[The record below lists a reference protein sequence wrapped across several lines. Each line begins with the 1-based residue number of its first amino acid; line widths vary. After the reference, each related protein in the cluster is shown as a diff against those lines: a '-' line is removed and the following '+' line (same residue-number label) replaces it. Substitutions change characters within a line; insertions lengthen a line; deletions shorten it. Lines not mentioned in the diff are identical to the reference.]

1 MADFKT
7 QQDFRKGSLLR
18 KINEDP
24 TYLSFFL
31 VFDIVSKEES
41 PLFAGP
47 AMDYLTKVLNKTYSQ
62 KYAVALDNFQKVLLK
77 INKELPWFWQTISGV
92 DQAMTYE
99 NLAEPWWG
107 AKKPKLE
114 IECLEENVELTAIG
128 LMDLYKRA
136 CYDFVRWVEVIP
148 PNLRHFQMQVWVSE
162 VRAFQQDT
170 GAKDL
175 GFFDNPENSGETGT
189 VTPIN
194 QELSLTAKP
203 FIQLNFS
210 HCEFDI
216 DSIAPMFADLGK
228 NPELKKPKIAIK
240 WGAVNQINQRLGVN
254 LVTEVD
260 DSPLSQAAQ
269 GTGGELSYTPF
280 NPDADRKT
288 IINPRETARGGFSLP
303 GDPTF
308 KSVLK
313 DNTLGKIGDAV
324 DDAISGI
331 TGRINSAK
339 DSLSLK
345 NNSDIGNVHGGTSG
359 LASTLIDRA
368 TESVLSK
375 LLLGNVHGLS
385 GGGSL
390 LDAVQSGSI
399 NAIANQVGQLFG
411 GANNAGGGGGGGIN
425 EKIHPMGIDSSPD
438 GFLNQRIHE
447 AGTDST
453 PDGNLND
460 NVYE

>member
-1 MADFKT
+1 MADFKR
-7 QQDFRKGSLLR
+7 QHDFRKGSLLR

-24 TYLSFFL
+24 TFLSFFL
-31 VFDIVSKEES
+31 VFDTVNKEES

-47 AMDYLTKVLNKTYSQ
+47 AMDYLKNVLNQTYAKQYST
-62 KYAVALDNFQKVLLK
+62 ALENFQKVLLK

-99 NLAEPWWG
+99 NLQEPWWG

-175 GFFDNPENSGETGT
+175 GFFDNPENSGNGGT
-189 VTPIN
+189 VEPIN

-203 FIQLNFS
+203 FVQLNFS

-228 NPELKKPKIAIK
+228 NPETKKPKIAIK
-240 WGAVNQINQRLGVN
+240 WGAVNQINQRLGAN

-280 NPDADRKT
+280 DATQNPQT
-288 IINPRETARGGFSLP
+288 QTE
-303 GDPTF
+303 
-308 KSVLK
+308 KSPFIKKPNIDLK
-313 DNTLGKIGDAV
+313 SIGEQVKKRTLGKLEGAAEDLIGGV
-324 DDAISGI
+324 Q
-331 TGRINSAK
+331 GRIQSTV
-339 DSLSLK
+339 DSLTFQE
-345 NNSDIGNVHGGTSG
+345 NSKIGNVHGLPTGIAGDLLDKAEDS
-359 LASTLIDRA
+359 I
-368 TESVLSK
+368 LSK
-375 LLLGNVHGLS
+375 LLLGNVHGVS
-385 GGGSL
+385 SGSL

-399 NAIANQVGQLFG
+399 NAIANQIGQLFG
-411 GANNAGGGGGGGIN
+411 VNDPRSGGGGGGIN

-447 AGTDST
+447 AGVDST

>member
-31 VFDIVSKEES
+31 VFDTVNKEES

-47 AMDYLTKVLNKTYSQ
+47 AKEYLLNVLNTRYSQ
-62 KYAVALDNFQKVLLK
+62 KHADALDNFKKVLLK
-77 INKELPWFWQTISGV
+77 INKELPWFWQNLGGLE
-92 DQAMTYE
+92 QAFQYE

-114 IECLEENVELTAIG
+114 LECLEENVELTAIG

-162 VRAFQQDT
+162 VRRFQQDT
-170 GAKDL
+170 GEKDL
-175 GFFDNPENSGETGT
+175 GFFDNPDNSGESGN
-189 VTPIN
+189 VKKIN
-194 QELSLTAKP
+194 QDLSLTAKP

-216 DSIAPMFADLGK
+216 DSIADMFADISK
-228 NPELKKPKIAIK
+228 NPELKKPKIGIK
-240 WGAVNQINQRLGVN
+240 WGAVAQINQKLGSN
-254 LVTEVD
+254 LVTEVN
-260 DSPLSQAAQ
+260 DSPLTQAAQ
-269 GTGGELSYTPF
+269 GDYNPF
-280 NPDADRKT
+280 DPKAEIKTLTAD
-288 IINPRETARGGFSLP
+288 GFALP

-313 DNTLGKIGDAV
+313 DNTLGKIGDAIDNAV
-324 DDAISGI
+324 SGI
-331 TGRINSAK
+331 EGRVDSAVNS
-339 DSLSLK
+339 LTLQ
-345 NNSDIGNVHGGTSG
+345 NNSDIGNVYGATTG

-368 TESVLSK
+368 TDSVMSS

-385 GGGSL
+385 GGTL

-399 NAIANQVGQLFG
+399 NAIANQLGGLFG
-411 GANNAGGGGGGGIN
+411 GRGNAGGGGGIN
-425 EKIHPMGIDSSPD
+425 ENIHPAAIDSTAD
-438 GFLNQRIHE
+438 GFLNQRIHPE
-447 AGTDST
+447 GVDST
-453 PDGNLND
+453 PDGNLNE
-460 NVYE
+460 NAHE

>member
-1 MADFKT
+1 MADFKR

-31 VFDIVSKEES
+31 VFDTVNREES

-47 AMDYLTKVLNKTYSQ
+47 AKDYLLNVLNTTYSQ
-62 KYAVALDNFQKVLLK
+62 KHADALDNFQKVLLK
-77 INKELPWFWQTISGV
+77 INKELPWFWQTLSGL

-99 NLAEPWWG
+99 DLADPWWG
-107 AKKPKLE
+107 SKDPKLE

-136 CYDFVRWVEVIP
+136 CYDFVRFVEVIP

-162 VRAFQQDT
+162 VRRFQQDT
-170 GAKDL
+170 DAKNL
-175 GFFDNPENSGETGT
+175 GFFDNPDNGGQGGN
-189 VTPIN
+189 VKKIN
-194 QELSLTAKP
+194 QDFSLTAKP

-216 DSIAPMFADLGK
+216 DSIAPMFADLNK

-240 WGAVNQINQRLGVN
+240 WRRVEQINQQLGAN
-254 LVTEVD
+254 LVTEEN
-260 DSPLSQAAQ
+260 DSPLTQAAQ
-269 GTGGELSYTPF
+269 GDYNPF
-280 NPDADRKT
+280 DPSADRRGT
-288 IINPRETARGGFSLP
+288 DETARGGFALP

-313 DNTLGKIGDAV
+313 DNTLGKVGDAI
-324 DDAISGI
+324 DDTLSGI
-331 TGRINSAK
+331 EGRVNSAV
-339 DSLSLK
+339 DSLSLQ
-345 NNSDIGNVHGGTSG
+345 NNSDIGNVHGKTTG

-368 TESVLSK
+368 SESVLSK

-385 GGGSL
+385 GGSL
-390 LDAVQSGSI
+390 LDAVQAGSL
-399 NAIANQVGQLFG
+399 NAIANQIGSLFG
-411 GANNAGGGGGGGIN
+411 GANNAGSGGGIN
-425 EKIHPMGIDSSPD
+425 ENIHPNGVDSSPD
-438 GFLNQRIHE
+438 GFLNQRIHPP
-447 AGTDST
+447 GVDST
-453 PDGNLND
+453 PDGGLNE
-460 NVYE
+460 NVHE

>member
-1 MADFKT
+1 MADFKR

-31 VFDIVSKEES
+31 VFDTVNKEES

-162 VRAFQQDT
+162 VRSFQQDT

-175 GFFDNPENSGETGT
+175 GFFDNPENSGNGGA
-189 VTPIN
+189 VKPIN

-240 WGAVNQINQRLGVN
+240 WGVVNQINQRLGAN

-280 NPDADRKT
+280 DATQNPQTQDKKSPFIKKPDIDLKS
-288 IINPRETARGGFSLP
+288 I
-303 GDPTF
+303 GDQ
-308 KSVLK
+308 LK
-313 DNTLGKIGDAV
+313 KRTLGKIGDAAENIIGGV
-324 DDAISGI
+324 QGTIQS
-331 TGRINSAK
+331 TV
-339 DSLSLK
+339 DSLTFQQ
-345 NNSDIGNVHGGTSG
+345 NSDIGNVYGIPTGIAG
-359 LASTLIDRA
+359 DLINRA
-368 TESVLSK
+368 EDSIMSK

-385 GGGSL
+385 GGSL

-399 NAIANQVGQLFG
+399 NAIANQVGELFG
-411 GANNAGGGGGGGIN
+411 GANNVAGGGGGGIN

-447 AGTDST
+447 AGIDST

>member
-1 MADFKT
+1 MADFKR

-31 VFDIVSKEES
+31 VFDTQNREES

-47 AMDYLTKVLNKTYSQ
+47 AMEYLTQVLNQDYAAKYS
-62 KYAVALDNFQKVLLK
+62 VALENFQKVLLK

-92 DQAMTYE
+92 DAAMTYN
-99 NLAEPWWG
+99 NLADPWWG
-107 AKKPKLE
+107 AETPKLE

-136 CYDFVRWVEVIP
+136 CYDFTRWVEVIP

-162 VRAFQQDT
+162 VRRFQQDT

-175 GFFDNPENSGETGT
+175 GFYDNPDNSGNSGN
-189 VTPIN
+189 VTKIN
-194 QELSLTAKP
+194 QEFSLEAKP

-228 NPELKKPKIAIK
+228 NPELKKPKIGIK
-240 WGAVNQINQRLGVN
+240 WKNVEQINQQLGAN
-254 LVTEVD
+254 LVTEVN
-260 DSPLSQAAQ
+260 DSPLTQAAQ
-269 GTGGELSYTPF
+269 GDYNPF
-280 NPDADRKT
+280 DPTADRRT
-288 IINPRETARGGFSLP
+288 VDDTARGGFALP

-324 DDAISGI
+324 NDAIDGV
-331 TGRINSAK
+331 TGRVDSAVNS
-339 DSLSLK
+339 LTLQ
-345 NNSDIGNVHGGTSG
+345 NNSDIGNVHGKTTG

-368 TESVLSK
+368 SESVLSK

-385 GGGSL
+385 GGSL
-390 LDAVQSGSI
+390 LDAVQAGSI
-399 NAIANQVGQLFG
+399 NAIANQLGGLFG
-411 GANNAGGGGGGGIN
+411 GANNAGGGGGIN
-425 EKIHPMGIDSSPD
+425 ENIHPAGVDSSKD
-438 GFLNQRIHE
+438 GFLNQRIHPT
-447 AGTDST
+447 GVDST
-453 PDGNLND
+453 PDGNLNE
-460 NVYE
+460 NVHE

>member
-31 VFDIVSKEES
+31 VFDTVSKEES

-47 AMDYLTKVLNKTYSQ
+47 AKEYLTKVLNKTYSQ
-62 KYAVALDNFQKVLLK
+62 KHADALDNFQKVLMK
-77 INKELPWFWQTISGV
+77 INKELPWFWQTISGLDV
-92 DQAMTYE
+92 ANTYN
-99 NLAEPWWG
+99 NLADPWWG
-107 AKKPKLE
+107 AEKPKLE

-148 PNLRHFQMQVWVSE
+148 PNLRHFRMQVWVSE
-162 VRAFQQDT
+162 VRKFQQDT

-175 GFFDNPENSGETGT
+175 GFFDNPENSGQTGT
-189 VTPIN
+189 VKKIN

-203 FIQLNFS
+203 FIQLQFS

-216 DSIAPMFADLGK
+216 DSIAPMFADISK
-228 NPELKKPKIAIK
+228 NPETKKPKIAIK
-240 WGAVNQINQRLGVN
+240 WGTVEQINQQLGAN
-254 LVTEVD
+254 LVTEVK
-260 DSPLSQAAQ
+260 DSPLTQAAQ
-269 GTGGELSYTPF
+269 GVGGELSYTPF

-288 IINPRETARGGFSLP
+288 ITPRDTARGGFSLP

-313 DNTLGKIGDAV
+313 DNTLGKVGDAI
-324 DDAISGI
+324 DNAISGI
-331 TGRINSAK
+331 TGRIDSAK
-339 DSLSLK
+339 NSLTLQ
-345 NNSDIGNVHGGTSG
+345 NNSDIGNVHGGTTG
-359 LASTLIDRA
+359 LASTLIGRA
-368 TESVLSK
+368 TDSVMSK

-385 GGGSL
+385 GGSL
-390 LDAVQSGSI
+390 LDAVQSGSV
-399 NAIANQVGQLFG
+399 NAIANQLGSLFG
-411 GANNAGGGGGGGIN
+411 GGNNSGGSGGIN
-425 EKIHPMGIDSSPD
+425 ENIHPTGVDSSPD
-438 GFLNQRIHE
+438 GFLNFRIHPT
-447 AGTDST
+447 GVDST

-460 NVYE
+460 NVHE

>member
-1 MADFKT
+1 M
-7 QQDFRKGSLLR
+7 
-18 KINEDP
+18 E
-24 TYLSFFL
+24 
-31 VFDIVSKEES
+31 
-41 PLFAGP
+41 
-47 AMDYLTKVLNKTYSQ
+47 YLTQVLNQDYAAKYS
-62 KYAVALDNFQKVLLK
+62 VALENFQKVLLK

-92 DQAMTYE
+92 DAAMTYN
-99 NLAEPWWG
+99 NLADPWWG
-107 AKKPKLE
+107 AETPKLE

-136 CYDFVRWVEVIP
+136 CYDFTRWVEVIP

-162 VRAFQQDT
+162 VRRFQQDT

-175 GFFDNPENSGETGT
+175 GFYDNPDNSGNSGN
-189 VTPIN
+189 VTKIN
-194 QELSLTAKP
+194 QEFSLEAKP

-228 NPELKKPKIAIK
+228 NPELKKPKIGIK
-240 WGAVNQINQRLGVN
+240 WGSVQQINQKLGAN

-260 DSPLSQAAQ
+260 DSPLTQAAQ
-269 GTGGELSYTPF
+269 GDYNPF
-280 NPDADRKT
+280 DPTADRRT
-288 IINPRETARGGFSLP
+288 VDDTARGGFALP

-313 DNTLGKIGDAV
+313 DNTLGKVGDAV

-331 TGRINSAK
+331 TGRIDSAK
-339 DSLSLK
+339 NSLTLQ
-345 NNSDIGNVHGGTSG
+345 NNSDIGNVHGKTTG

-385 GGGSL
+385 GGSL
-390 LDAVQSGSI
+390 LDAVQAGSL
-399 NAIANQVGQLFG
+399 NAIANQIGSLFG
-411 GANNAGGGGGGGIN
+411 GGNNSSGGGIN
-425 EKIHPMGIDSSPD
+425 ENIHPPGVDSSAD
-438 GFLNQRIHE
+438 GFLNMRIHPT
-447 AGTDST
+447 GVDST
-453 PDGNLND
+453 PDGNLNE
-460 NVYE
+460 NVHE

>member
-1 MADFKT
+1 MADFKR

-31 VFDIVSKEES
+31 VFDTQNREES

-47 AMDYLTKVLNKTYSQ
+47 AMEYLTQVLNQDFATKH
-62 KYAVALDNFQKVLLK
+62 ANALENFQKVLLK

-92 DQAMTYE
+92 DAAMTYKD
-99 NLAEPWWG
+99 LADPWWG
-107 AKKPKLE
+107 ADDPKLE

-136 CYDFVRWVEVIP
+136 CYDFVRYVEVIP
-148 PNLRHFQMQVWVSE
+148 HNLRHFQMQVWVSE
-162 VRAFQQDT
+162 VRRFQQDT

-175 GFFDNPENSGETGT
+175 GFYDNPENSGNSGN
-189 VTPIN
+189 VTKIN
-194 QELSLTAKP
+194 QEFSLEAKP

-228 NPELKKPKIAIK
+228 NPELKKPKIGIK
-240 WGAVNQINQRLGVN
+240 WKNVEQINQQLGAN
-254 LVTEVD
+254 LVTEVN
-260 DSPLSQAAQ
+260 DSPLTQAAQ
-269 GTGGELSYTPF
+269 GDYNPF
-280 NPDADRKT
+280 DPTADRRT
-288 IINPRETARGGFSLP
+288 VDDTARGGFALP

-324 DDAISGI
+324 NDAIDGV
-331 TGRINSAK
+331 TGRVDSAVNS
-339 DSLSLK
+339 LTLQ
-345 NNSDIGNVHGGTSG
+345 NNSDIGNVHGKTTG

-368 TESVLSK
+368 SESVLSK

-385 GGGSL
+385 GGSL
-390 LDAVQSGSI
+390 LDAVQAGSI
-399 NAIANQVGQLFG
+399 NAIANQLGGLFG
-411 GANNAGGGGGGGIN
+411 GANNAGGGGGIN
-425 EKIHPMGIDSSPD
+425 ENIHPAGVDSSKD
-438 GFLNQRIHE
+438 GFLNQRIHPT
-447 AGTDST
+447 GVDST
-453 PDGNLND
+453 PDGNLNE
-460 NVYE
+460 NVHE

>member
-1 MADFKT
+1 MADFKR

-31 VFDIVSKEES
+31 VFDTQNREES

-47 AMDYLTKVLNKTYSQ
+47 AMEYLTQVLNQDYAAKYS
-62 KYAVALDNFQKVLLK
+62 VALENFQKVLLK

-92 DQAMTYE
+92 DAAMTYN
-99 NLAEPWWG
+99 NLADPWWG
-107 AKKPKLE
+107 AETPKLE

-136 CYDFVRWVEVIP
+136 CYDFTRWVEVIP

-162 VRAFQQDT
+162 VRRFQQDT

-175 GFFDNPENSGETGT
+175 GFYDNPENSGNSGN
-189 VTPIN
+189 VTKIN
-194 QELSLTAKP
+194 QEFSLEAKP

-228 NPELKKPKIAIK
+228 NPELKKPKIGIK
-240 WGAVNQINQRLGVN
+240 WKNQYSKLISKLGAN
-254 LVTEVD
+254 LVTEVN
-260 DSPLSQAAQ
+260 DSPLTQAAQ
-269 GTGGELSYTPF
+269 GDYNPF
-280 NPDADRKT
+280 DPTSDRRT
-288 IINPRETARGGFSLP
+288 VDDTARGGFALP

-324 DDAISGI
+324 EDAIEWCY
-331 TGRINSAK
+331 R
-339 DSLSLK
+339 
-345 NNSDIGNVHGGTSG
+345 
-359 LASTLIDRA
+359 
-368 TESVLSK
+368 
-375 LLLGNVHGLS
+375 
-385 GGGSL
+385 
-390 LDAVQSGSI
+390 
-399 NAIANQVGQLFG
+399 
-411 GANNAGGGGGGGIN
+411 
-425 EKIHPMGIDSSPD
+425 
-438 GFLNQRIHE
+438 
-447 AGTDST
+447 
-453 PDGNLND
+453 
-460 NVYE
+460 

>member
-1 MADFKT
+1 MADFKR

-31 VFDIVSKEES
+31 VFDTQNREES

-47 AMDYLTKVLNKTYSQ
+47 AMEYLTQVLNQDYAAKYS
-62 KYAVALDNFQKVLLK
+62 VALENFQKVLLK

-92 DQAMTYE
+92 DAAMTYN
-99 NLAEPWWG
+99 NLADPWWG
-107 AKKPKLE
+107 AETPKLE

-136 CYDFVRWVEVIP
+136 CYDFTRWVEVIP

-162 VRAFQQDT
+162 VRRFQQDT

-175 GFFDNPENSGETGT
+175 GFYDNPDNSGNSGN
-189 VTPIN
+189 VTKIN
-194 QELSLTAKP
+194 QEFSLEAKP

-228 NPELKKPKIAIK
+228 NPELKKPKIGIK
-240 WGAVNQINQRLGVN
+240 WGSVQQINQKLGAN

-260 DSPLSQAAQ
+260 DSPLTQAAQ
-269 GTGGELSYTPF
+269 GDYNPF
-280 NPDADRKT
+280 DPTADRRT
-288 IINPRETARGGFSLP
+288 VDDTARGGFALP

-313 DNTLGKIGDAV
+313 DNTLGKVGDAV

-331 TGRINSAK
+331 TGRIDSAK
-339 DSLSLK
+339 NSLTLQ
-345 NNSDIGNVHGGTSG
+345 NNSDIGNVHGKTTG

-385 GGGSL
+385 GGSL
-390 LDAVQSGSI
+390 LDAVQAGSL
-399 NAIANQVGQLFG
+399 NAIANQIGSLFG
-411 GANNAGGGGGGGIN
+411 GGNNSSGGGIN
-425 EKIHPMGIDSSPD
+425 ENIHPPGVDSSAD
-438 GFLNQRIHE
+438 GFLNMRIHPT
-447 AGTDST
+447 GVDST
-453 PDGNLND
+453 PDGNLNE
-460 NVYE
+460 NVHE

>member
-1 MADFKT
+1 MADFKR

-31 VFDIVSKEES
+31 VFDTQNREES

-47 AMDYLTKVLNKTYSQ
+47 AMEYLTQVLNQDYAAKYS
-62 KYAVALDNFQKVLLK
+62 VALENFQKVLLK

-92 DQAMTYE
+92 DVAMTYN
-99 NLAEPWWG
+99 NLADPWWG
-107 AKKPKLE
+107 AETPKLE

-136 CYDFVRWVEVIP
+136 CYDFTRWVEVIP

-162 VRAFQQDT
+162 VRRFQQDT

-175 GFFDNPENSGETGT
+175 GFFDNPDNSGNGGN
-189 VTPIN
+189 VTKIN
-194 QELSLTAKP
+194 QEFSLEAKP

-228 NPELKKPKIAIK
+228 NPELKKPKIGIK
-240 WGAVNQINQRLGVN
+240 WGSVQQINQKLGAN

-260 DSPLSQAAQ
+260 DSPLTQAAQ
-269 GTGGELSYTPF
+269 GDYNPF
-280 NPDADRKT
+280 DPTADRRT
-288 IINPRETARGGFSLP
+288 IDDTARGGFALP

-331 TGRINSAK
+331 TGRIDSAK
-339 DSLSLK
+339 NSLTLQ
-345 NNSDIGNVHGGTSG
+345 NNSDIGNVHGKTTG

-375 LLLGNVHGLS
+375 LLLGNVHGIS
-385 GGGSL
+385 GGSL
-390 LDAVQSGSI
+390 LDAVQAGSI
-399 NAIANQVGQLFG
+399 NAIANQLGGLFG
-411 GANNAGGGGGGGIN
+411 GDNNSGGSGGIN
-425 EKIHPMGIDSSPD
+425 EKIHPAGVDSSPD
-438 GFLNQRIHE
+438 GFLNYRIHE
-447 AGTDST
+447 SGVDST
-453 PDGNLND
+453 PDGNLNE
-460 NVYE
+460 NVHE

>member
-1 MADFKT
+1 MADFKR

-31 VFDIVSKEES
+31 VFDTQNREES

-47 AMDYLTKVLNKTYSQ
+47 AMEYLTQVLNQDHAAKYS
-62 KYAVALDNFQKVLLK
+62 VALDNFQKVLLK
-77 INKELPWFWQTISGV
+77 VNKELPWFWQTISGV
-92 DQAMTYE
+92 DVAMTYN
-99 NLAEPWWG
+99 NLADPWWG
-107 AKKPKLE
+107 AEKPKLE

-136 CYDFVRWVEVIP
+136 CYDFTRWVEVIP

-162 VRAFQQDT
+162 VRRFQQDT

-175 GFFDNPENSGETGT
+175 GFFDNPDNSGNGGN
-189 VTPIN
+189 VTKIN
-194 QELSLTAKP
+194 QEFSLEAKP

-228 NPELKKPKIAIK
+228 NPELKKPKIGIK
-240 WGAVNQINQRLGVN
+240 WGKVRQINQKLGAN

-260 DSPLSQAAQ
+260 DSPLTQAAQ
-269 GTGGELSYTPF
+269 GDYNPF
-280 NPDADRKT
+280 DPTADRRT
-288 IINPRETARGGFSLP
+288 VDDTARGGFALP

-331 TGRINSAK
+331 TGRVDSAVN
-339 DSLSLK
+339 SLSLQ
-345 NNSDIGNVHGGTSG
+345 NNSDIGNVYGKTTG

-368 TESVLSK
+368 TDSVLSK
-375 LLLGNVHGLS
+375 LLLGNVHGIS
-385 GGGSL
+385 GGSL
-390 LDAVQSGSI
+390 LDAVQAGSL
-399 NAIANQVGQLFG
+399 NAIANQLGSLFG
-411 GANNAGGGGGGGIN
+411 GGNNSGGGGGIN
-425 EKIHPMGIDSSPD
+425 ENIHPMGVDSSPD
-438 GFLNQRIHE
+438 GFLNQRIHPT
-447 AGTDST
+447 GVDST

-460 NVYE
+460 NVHE

>member
-1 MADFKT
+1 MADFKR

-31 VFDIVSKEES
+31 VFDTQNREES

-47 AMDYLTKVLNKTYSQ
+47 AMEYLTQVLNQDYAAKYS
-62 KYAVALDNFQKVLLK
+62 VALENFQKVLLK

-92 DQAMTYE
+92 DAAMTYN

-107 AKKPKLE
+107 AETPKLE

-136 CYDFVRWVEVIP
+136 CYDFTRWVEVIP

-162 VRAFQQDT
+162 VRRFQQDT

-175 GFFDNPENSGETGT
+175 GFYDNPDNSGNSGN
-189 VTPIN
+189 VTKIN
-194 QELSLTAKP
+194 QEFSLEAKP

-228 NPELKKPKIAIK
+228 NPELKKPKIGIK
-240 WGAVNQINQRLGVN
+240 WKNVEQINQQLGAN
-254 LVTEVD
+254 LVTEVN
-260 DSPLSQAAQ
+260 DSPLTQAAQ
-269 GTGGELSYTPF
+269 GDYNPF
-280 NPDADRKT
+280 DPTADRRT
-288 IINPRETARGGFSLP
+288 VDDTARGGFALP

-324 DDAISGI
+324 NDAIDGV
-331 TGRINSAK
+331 TGRVDSAVNS
-339 DSLSLK
+339 LTLQ
-345 NNSDIGNVHGGTSG
+345 NNSDIGNVHGKTTG

-368 TESVLSK
+368 SESVLSK

-385 GGGSL
+385 GGSL
-390 LDAVQSGSI
+390 LDAVQAGSI
-399 NAIANQVGQLFG
+399 NAIANQLGGLFG
-411 GANNAGGGGGGGIN
+411 GANNAGGGGGIN
-425 EKIHPMGIDSSPD
+425 ENIHPAGVDSSKD
-438 GFLNQRIHE
+438 GFLNQRIHPT
-447 AGTDST
+447 GVDST
-453 PDGNLND
+453 PDGNLNE
-460 NVYE
+460 NVHE